1 MHNGSRQTVTFDAA
15 GESEQILIHD
25 VQGAPLF
32 IRRDRDEY
40 VVAYN
45 ATGEPTEGNQY
56 LRSTDLADLL
66 DTLARRGY
74 RVSSDY
80 QHTPH
85 PATSPTG
92 PTITAVRIYQHDGEW
107 CYAADTIDGYD
118 HSDTIDVE
126 HDATPD
132 EAEREVRTALKI
144 DAAVSV
150 ECLTGPKAQ

>member
-1 MHNGSRQTVTFDAA
+1 MRVQTVRNTYTGRESVLCAA
-15 GESEQILIHD
+15 H
-25 VQGAPLF
+25 
-32 IRRDRDEY
+32 
-40 VVAYN
+40 
-45 ATGEPTEGNQY
+45 
-56 LRSTDLADLL
+56 L
-66 DTLARRGY
+66 DTIGGSAQVQHGDHEGSCEECDRLAA
-74 RVSSDY
+74 V
-80 QHTPH
+80 
-85 PATSPTG
+85 ATRPTG

-107 CYAADTIDGYD
+107 CYAADTMDGYD